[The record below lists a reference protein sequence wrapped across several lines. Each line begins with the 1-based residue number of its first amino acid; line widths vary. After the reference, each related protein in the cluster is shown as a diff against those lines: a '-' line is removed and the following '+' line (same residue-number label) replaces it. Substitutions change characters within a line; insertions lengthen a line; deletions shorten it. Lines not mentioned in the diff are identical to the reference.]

1 MDGNESI
8 ISLVHVSKVFDKTFT
23 AVNDFN
29 LEIKR
34 GEFVTL
40 LGPSGCGKTTTLR
53 MIAGFDIPT
62 SGQIMLS
69 GLDITNLPPY
79 QRPVNTVFQHYALF
93 PNLDVYD
100 NIAFGLKLK
109 KVPYLDKK
117 GRTKYRHLDAKTIDE
132 KVAKALAIVDMEE
145 MEDRDINSLSGGQQ
159 QRVAIA
165 RAIVN
170 EPQVLLLDE
179 PLSALDH
186 KMRLDMQIE
195 LKEMH
200 RKLGITFIYVTHDQ
214 EEALSMSDKIV
225 VMKDGEI
232 EQVGTPEE
240 IYNEPS
246 SAYVADFI
254 GESNIYNGT
263 MSAKNKVR
271 FLGGLWEAVDDF
283 PINEKVDVVIRPEDV
298 ELGKPGEGVV
308 DGVIDS
314 RVFKGEDYSYVI
326 LVGKSEVL
334 CRDQKKHEV
343 GAKVSISV
351 DKENLQIVHKDVTS
365 NEWDDALINS
375 DGDVEVGD
383 IVLHAD
389 LTKLL
394 KGSTL
399 EDSTKLVDPKNADR
413 VYDLSGAKVV
423 ASCSLED
430 PIISDNLEEGLAK
443 GTIIQAVWIGDHYQ
457 YLIRTEGEEDFIA
470 NSPYQWNN
478 GDTVSVDIAK
488 DKIKLRLKKDIASY
502 VVE

>member
-1 MDGNESI
+1 MEENDSI

-23 AVNDFN
+23 AVNDFS
-29 LEIKR
+29 LDIKR

-53 MIAGFDIPT
+53 MIAGFDIPSSGKILL
-62 SGQIMLS
+62 SGQ
-69 GLDITNLPPY
+69 DITNLPPY

-109 KVPYLDKK
+109 RIPYKDKNGK
-117 GRTKYRHLDAKTIDE
+117 IKMKKLDAKTIDE
-132 KVAKALAIVDMEE
+132 KVAKALEIVDMEE
-145 MEDRDINSLSGGQQ
+145 MEDRDISNLSGGQQ

-200 RKLGITFIYVTHDQ
+200 KKLGITFIYVTHDQ

-232 EQVGTPEE
+232 AQVGTPET

-263 MSAKNKVR
+263 MLRDKKVR
-271 FLGGLWEAVDDF
+271 FLGGVWDSIDDF
-283 PINEKVDVVIRPEDV
+283 KENEKVDVVIRPEDV
-298 ELGKPGEGVV
+298 ELGPINKGIVNGT
-308 DGVIDS
+308 INS

-334 CRDQKKHEV
+334 CRDKKKHDV
-343 GAKVSISV
+343 GDKVSISV
-351 DKENLQIVHKDVTS
+351 DKENLQIVQKGVTD
-365 NEWDDALINS
+365 NEWDDAIINTNNEIET
-375 DGDVEVGD
+375 GDV
-383 IVLHAD
+383 VLKANVTQ
-389 LTKLL
+389 LI
-394 KGSTL
+394 KGSSL
-399 EDSTKLVDPKNADR
+399 DEKGNLYDPKSGHH
-413 VYDLSGAKVV
+413 YDFTDAQVV
-423 ASCSLED
+423 ASCGLDD
-430 PIISDNLEEGLAK
+430 PTISDNLEGGLAK
-443 GTIIQAVWIGDHYQ
+443 GTVISAVWHGDHYL
-457 YLIRTEGEEDFIA
+457 YLIRTEGETDFLV
-470 NSPYQWNN
+470 NSPYQWNV
-478 GDTVSVDIAK
+478 GDTVSIDI
-488 DKIKLRLKKDIASY
+488 DPSKIRLRLKKDLNSY
-502 VVE
+502 VID

>member
-1 MDGNESI
+1 MPVSDSI
-8 ISLVHVSKVFDKTFT
+8 ISLVHVSKVFEKTFT

-62 SGQIMLS
+62 SGQILLN
-69 GLDITNLPPY
+69 GKDITNLPPY

-109 KVPYLDKK
+109 KVPYTDKK
-117 GRTKYRHLDAKTIDE
+117 GRVKMRHLDAKTIDE

-170 EPQVLLLDE
+170 EPQLLLLDE

-200 RKLGITFIYVTHDQ
+200 KKLGITFIYVTHDQ

-240 IYNEPS
+240 IYNEPT

-263 MSAKNKVR
+263 MLSDGKVR
-271 FLGGLWEAVDDF
+271 FLGGVWQGIDPFKE
-283 PINEKVDVVIRPEDV
+283 NEKVDVVIRPEDV
-298 ELGKPGEGVV
+298 EIGKPGEGTV
-308 DGVIDS
+308 DATIHS
-314 RVFKGEDYSYVI
+314 RVFKGEDYSYVL

-334 CRDQKKHEV
+334 CRDKHKHEV
-343 GAKVSISV
+343 GEKVSIAV
-351 DKENLQIVHKDVTS
+351 EKENLQIVQKEVSANVWDEATINDEGEVETLDVT
-365 NEWDDALINS
+365 LP
-375 DGDVEVGD
+375 V
-383 IVLHAD
+383 D
-389 LTKLL
+389 LTQLL
-394 KGSTL
+394 KGSSIDEKGHL
-399 EDSTKLVDPKNADR
+399 FDPKSGKR
-413 VYDLSGAKVV
+413 FDLAGAQVI

-430 PIISDNLEEGLAK
+430 PQMSDNLEEGIAK
-443 GTIIQAVWIGDHYQ
+443 GTIIGAVWIGDHYQ
-457 YLIRTEGEEDFIA
+457 YLIRTEGEEDFIV
-470 NSPYQWNN
+470 NSPYQWNI
-478 GDTVSVDIAK
+478 GDSVSVDIPK
-488 DKIKLRLKKDIASY
+488 EKIKLRLKKDINAY